1 MKSRQRPSCGGL
13 TAFPS
18 DLDSPHGLHNRRSLS
33 GPEDSCTSHLNSR
46 KELSIT
52 DRRSPSFDHS
62 VDSLLSTDGT
72 RVCYRT
78 PTGLTIVNG
87 TGYGGHGPFY
97 VDSSSFGGDCTAV
110 LHRVTLISLAR
121 ARALQL
127 CTKPGNAG
135 DVLNEHLRLATIG
148 RFPRSCR
155 LECLRIRSQAR
166 RRPPCLPQSSFSEII
181 IMHTT
186 SDRYVHTHDIE
197 PVTVMGAAQAQS

>member
-1 MKSRQRPSCGGL
+1 M
-13 TAFPS
+13 
-18 DLDSPHGLHNRRSLS
+18 
-33 GPEDSCTSHLNSR
+33 
-46 KELSIT
+46 
-52 DRRSPSFDHS
+52 
-62 VDSLLSTDGT
+62 DSLLSTDGT

-78 PTGLTIVNG
+78 PTGLAIVNG
-87 TGYGGHGPFY
+87 TGHGGHGPFY

-135 DVLNEHLRLATIG
+135 NVLNEHLRLTTIG
-148 RFPRSCR
+148 RFPRPCR
-155 LECLRIRSQAR
+155 LECLQIRSQAR